1 MSLPQP
7 RRIIATHTPDG
18 SPQIIDTALPLYPLP
33 NGLSANAGFV
43 QKSFI
48 AKPHEAA
55 GGAEAKPE
63 GGMFQPGGVTLS
75 WIGESGS
82 LVRFSVGRFDQ
93 SGQAFC

>member
-7 RRIIATHTPDG
+7 RRIVATHTPDG

-43 QKSFI
+43 QKSFV

-82 LVRFSVGRFDQ
+82 RVPFST
-93 SGQAFC
+93 